1 MSDPLYE
8 NLPPLRP
15 LTAMAAPMT
24 HHEDPIYQS
33 PRLRGVS
40 ADRFR
45 EYRTPQFYDDTYY
58 RYYEDSLNKYIG
70 LGVSIV
76 ETNRDRDGEKI
87 ESLDKSQ

>member
-58 RYYEDSLNKYIG
+58 RYYGDSLNKYIG
-70 LGVSIV
+70 LGVSTV
-76 ETNRDRDGEKI
+76 ETNRDRDREKI

>member
-1 MSDPLYE
+1 
-8 NLPPLRP
+8 
-15 LTAMAAPMT
+15 MAAPMT

>member
-58 RYYEDSLNKYIG
+58 RYYGDSLHK
-70 LGVSIV
+70 
-76 ETNRDRDGEKI
+76 
-87 ESLDKSQ
+87 